1 MALALSTLYFII
13 TGIQYWISDYLQLV
27 LKVPTDEVYYV
38 FAFICLTA
46 PFMGIILGGFVFSS
60 IGGYSSP
67 KSFLWVL
74 LISVIGSFTGLPT
87 PLVDDK
93 YKIYTLIW
101 LTLFIGAFILPT
113 MTGIMLNSV
122 D

>member
-1 MALALSTLYFII
+1 MAVAIATLYFIV
-13 TGIQYWISDYLQLV
+13 TGIQYWISEYFQIV
-27 LKVPTDEVYYV
+27 LKISADEVYYV

-46 PFMGIILGGFVFSS
+46 PLMGIILGGFVFSS
-60 IGGYSSP
+60 LGGYSSP

-74 LISVIGSFTGLPT
+74 IISVFGSFTGLPT

-93 YKIYTLIW
+93 YKIYVLIW
-101 LTLFIGAFILPT
+101 LTLFIGAFLLPT

>member
-27 LKVPTDEVYYV
+27 LKVPADEVYYV